1 MKVMLRSIWP
11 SLNNIRRFLNMEP
24 KGALPRADGRAYSK
38 HNACVI
44 RHQYQGFYVFLPFLA
59 YFPSGHLV
67 SHPYNVC
74 RSCSQRPVRIVIDAY
89 LVGTFSPSRP

>member
-11 SLNNIRRFLNMEP
+11 SLNNIRRFSNMGP
-24 KGALPRADGRAYSK
+24 KGASPWSDGPANRK
-38 HNACVI
+38 HNAHVI

-67 SHPYNVC
+67 SHTYNVF